1 MATTTRN
8 ELHEAI
14 DRLND
19 EQAEQVMALV
29 HQLLTQK
36 PDPLWECLKTIPGL
50 TVPDHWPP
58 QFAEFE
64 PLPVEGEPASEQL
77 IRERR

>member
-1 MATTTRN
+1 MATTRN

-14 DRLND
+14 DRLN
-19 EQAEQVMALV
+19 EEQVKQAMALV
-29 HQLLTQK
+29 QQLLTHK

-50 TVPDHWPP
+50 TLPDHWPP

-64 PLPVEGEPASEQL
+64 PLEVEGEPASEQL

>member
-1 MATTTRN
+1 MATARN

-29 HQLLTQK
+29 QQLLTQK
-36 PDPLWECLKTIPGL
+36 PDPLWECRKTIPGL
-50 TVPDHWPP
+50 TVPDHC
-58 QFAEFE
+58 
-64 PLPVEGEPASEQL
+64 LRNLLSL
-77 IRERR
+77 